1 MTAPGIAKYLYPNL
15 LIGLL
20 FMLFILSILI
30 FGYLLLMDVQTPS
43 VFSNQ
48 SIDFGKI
55 EK

>member
-1 MTAPGIAKYLYPNL
+1 LYPNL

-30 FGYLLLMDVQTPS
+30 FGFLLLMDVQTPY
-43 VFSNQ
+43 VFSSEN
-48 SIDFGKI
+48 IDFGKI